1 MKIKTN
7 IKKILE
13 KEKLRYL
20 EGENFSP
27 ISLYNPTKDGMCI
40 VITGL
45 PNCNG
50 MQLVGEF
57 NQEPGLDNLTL
68 CYGVLG
74 NQSAIVDTKIFVDIY
89 SKMFD
94 EEHENSDLYLLNIYK
109 HLIINNKDKDTI
121 EFIKFCSKLQE
132 IKNKKEILIKR
143 LKQNMF

>member
-7 IKKILE
+7 IRKLLE
-13 KEKLRYL
+13 QEKLRYL
-20 EGENFSP
+20 ESENFLP
-27 ISLYNPTKDGMCI
+27 ISLYNPTKYGKCI
-40 VITGL
+40 IITGL

-57 NQEPGLDNLTL
+57 DEEPGLDNLTL

-74 NQSAIVDTKIFVDIY
+74 NQSKTIDAKTFEDVY

-94 EEHENSDLYLLNIYK
+94 DEYENSDLCLLNIYK
-109 HLIINNKDKDTI
+109 YLLVNTFDKDTI

-132 IKNKKEILIKR
+132 IKDKKEILIKR
-143 LKQNMF
+143 LKKETL